1 LNDGIRVPREVGPG
15 IRKGMGV
22 FDDERGLAESAQA
35 VDGSEDA
42 DMVGFDEVFAQKERV
57 GGAAMNA
64 LW

>member
-1 LNDGIRVPREVGPG
+1 
-15 IRKGMGV
+15 MGV